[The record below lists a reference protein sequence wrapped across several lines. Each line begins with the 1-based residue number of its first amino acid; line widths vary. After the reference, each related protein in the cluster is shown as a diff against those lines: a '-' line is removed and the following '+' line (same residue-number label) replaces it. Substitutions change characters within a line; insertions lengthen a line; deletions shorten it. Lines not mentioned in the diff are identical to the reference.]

1 MEKKTTEFV
10 YIIDRSRSM
19 HGKERFNHWL
29 TQQKQKKS
37 PFLVT
42 LALCNEE
49 CELLYCRMPLKYVKP
64 LDTFTYYTKGYTA
77 YTDRAEEVLDLVCDL
92 MPPAERQEVS
102 LHLITDGLDNSSAE
116 EDRAEFNEKLE
127 TLEKKGWK
135 IMKEKEI

>member
-1 MEKKTTEFV
+1 MPDAAEICETTGYF
-10 YIIDRSRSM
+10 Y
-19 HGKERFNHWL
+19 
-29 TQQKQKKS
+29 
-37 PFLVT
+37 
-42 LALCNEE
+42 
-49 CELLYCRMPLKYVKP
+49 LLY
-64 LDTFTYYTKGYTA
+64 KGYTA